1 MIILGTNV
9 ISELMRST
17 PHPAV
22 RAWMNSQSR
31 DSLLTTAITVMQL
44 RSRVEKLLKSRRR
57 RELEADIDW
66 ALSDPIGNRVLSYD
80 REAVFA
86 TAKWS
91 GVCRRAGRPRST
103 SDMQIAGVAISR
115 NIPIATRDVHDF
127 QGISVKLI
135 NPWDMPVAA

>member
-66 ALSDPIGNRVLSYD
+66 ALSDLIGNRVLSYD
-80 REAVFA
+80 RKAVFA
-86 TAKWS
+86 TA
-91 GVCRRAGRPRST
+91 
-103 SDMQIAGVAISR
+103 AISR